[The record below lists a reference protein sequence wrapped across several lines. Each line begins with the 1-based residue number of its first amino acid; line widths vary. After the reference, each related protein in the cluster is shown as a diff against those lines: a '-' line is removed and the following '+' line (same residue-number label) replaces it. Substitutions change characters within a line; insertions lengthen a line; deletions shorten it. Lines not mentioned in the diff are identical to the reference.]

1 MPIKETDRER
11 KREKIEVKG
20 QTKVF
25 ILVSFLIICG
35 PEKGRLGVTV
45 GIRLF
50 KTCRKILFVEY

>member
-35 PEKGRLGVTV
+35 QGPFGCTGRDSV
-45 GIRLF
+45 I
-50 KTCRKILFVEY
+50 